1 MQESQ
6 GRSNLQNTKE
16 APPKRDNKN
25 PKARHKLSSE
35 ECLRSYLTGIPEKSW
50 KAPSLSSVKYA
61 LKKLYKLLMVILLL
75 FSAIFIIMILFP
87 KLIPITLIIITIIIA
102 LLTII
107 LVIMIAI
114 ASIKYAIEYAIEY
127 IILIFSF
134 RKLVRILPALINE
147 LKGKLPKDVEED
159 AQKYLQNFPC
169 MERFRGNA
177 AKALSRISQST
188 FILVGIDSI
197 LLSAISFLAI
207 LSILFLIPILI
218 ILHYLHYLLG
228 LKIPS
233 TSILIS
239 ILITGIKSAITN
251 TVVDAALWV
260 LGTILSIVMGLF
272 LFSSQARFDADTLRF
287 VYDVKFTVL
296 GWFVVAVFLIIIS
309 LIIISVKVPPI
320 IAIIITVPV
329 ITALIISI
337 TVYVILASAVL
348 DYMQLARNNQGEN

>member
-1 MQESQ
+1 VFTELLNGHPRKELES
-6 GRSNLQNTKE
+6 
-16 APPKRDNKN
+16 PII
-25 PKARHKLSSE
+25 KLSKI
-35 ECLRSYLTGIPEKSW
+35 C
-50 KAPSLSSVKYA
+50 

-87 KLIPITLIIITIIIA
+87 KLIPITLIIIAIIIA

-114 ASIKYAIEYAIEY
+114 ASIKYAIKYAIEY

-134 RKLVRILPALINE
+134 RRLVRILPALIDE

-197 LLSAISFLAI
+197 LLSAIPFLV
-207 LSILFLIPILI
+207 ILFLIQILI

-239 ILITGIKSAITN
+239 ILITGIKSAITK
-251 TVVDAALWV
+251 TVVDVALWV

-296 GWFVVAVFLIIIS
+296 GRFVVAVFLIIIS

-348 DYMQLARNNQGEN
+348 DYMQLAKNNQGEN